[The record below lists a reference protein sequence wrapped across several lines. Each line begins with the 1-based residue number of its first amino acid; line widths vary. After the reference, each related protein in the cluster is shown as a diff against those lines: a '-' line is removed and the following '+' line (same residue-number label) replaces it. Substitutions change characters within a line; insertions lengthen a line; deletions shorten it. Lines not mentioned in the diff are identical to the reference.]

1 MRTVER
7 DVAAELRG
15 GLAVRRHLPFALLAM
30 AAVAGAALVWL
41 ALPHEREVGSV
52 GELLAKLVPFALA
65 TEAIARMDG
74 HLARRRW
81 LARIALPAAF
91 LVFFCWF
98 VPKIFYYNEQF
109 DRLYYYVLTLTPF
122 IILSLALAYRL
133 GGGTPGEVRRVAYAC
148 LLLMLSGLE
157 DLAFL
162 TLSPHTDPRFW
173 PIPKVWSWASHMT
186 VFLGHP
192 PTRAEAFAFIVV
204 HVVLAGLVLFLPGRA
219 VARLLPRRGRG

>member
-7 DVAAELRG
+7 DLAAEDQGR
-15 GLAVRRHLPFALLAM
+15 LAVRRQVPFALLAAAAAAA
-30 AAVAGAALVWL
+30 AAVVWL
-41 ALPHEREVGSV
+41 ALPREREVGSV
-52 GELLAKLVPFALA
+52 WELLAKLVPFVLA

-74 HLARRRW
+74 DLVRRRW

-109 DRLYYYVLTLTPF
+109 DRLYFYVLTLTPF
-122 IILSLALAYRL
+122 VILSLALAYRL
-133 GGGTPGEVRRVAYAC
+133 GGGAPGEVRRVAYAS
-148 LLLMLSGLE
+148 LLLMLSGVE

-162 TLSPHTDPRFW
+162 VLSPHTDPRFW
-173 PIPKVWSWASHMT
+173 PIPEVWSWASHMT

-192 PTRAEAFAFIVV
+192 PTKAEAFAFIAV
-204 HVVLAGLVLFLPGRA
+204 HLVLAGLVLFLPGRA
-219 VARLLPRRGRG
+219 VAGLLRRGRR

>member
-1 MRTVER
+1 MRTAER
-7 DVAAELRG
+7 DVATEVRRG
-15 GLAVRRHLPFALLAM
+15 PAVRRHLPFALAAT
-30 AAVAGAALVWL
+30 AAVAAAAIVWL

-52 GELLAKLVPFALA
+52 WELLAKLVPFVLA

-74 HLARRRW
+74 DLARRRW

-109 DRLYYYVLTLTPF
+109 DRLYFYVLTLTPF
-122 IILSLALAYRL
+122 VILSLALAYRL
-133 GGGTPGEVRRVAYAC
+133 GGGTPGEVRRVAYAS

-162 TLSPHTDPRFW
+162 VLSPHTDPRFW
-173 PIPKVWSWASHMT
+173 PIPEVWSWASHMT

-192 PTRAEAFAFIVV
+192 PTKAEAFAFIAV
-204 HVVLAGLVLFLPGRA
+204 HLILAGLVLFLPGRA
-219 VARLLPRRGRG
+219 VAGLSRRGRG